1 MWMNAKLQ
9 LAYDDS
15 FIDPT
20 NLRSKLQKH
29 LAFDAELQASSDRV
43 DAVNRQGRNL
53 IAQNHYDCERVE
65 AQLNEVL
72 EGWNE
77 LRTLAYFIFI

>member
-9 LAYDDS
+9 LAYDDG

-29 LAFDAELQASSDRV
+29 LAFDAELQVSEDRV
-43 DAVNRQGRNL
+43 QAVQEDGEKL
-53 IAQNHYDCERVE
+53 IAENHFDKERVE
-65 AQLNEVL
+65 PS
-72 EGWNE
+72 
-77 LRTLAYFIFI
+77 